1 MQMNLLEAVAAE
13 APQTRVLVVGS
24 GDEYGHVEPSE
35 NPVSERQELRPLNPY
50 AISKVAQD
58 LMGYQYY
65 ASHGMHVIRVR
76 PFVQIGPRR
85 SDQFVAGSFARQ
97 VAEIQA
103 GLAPAVIE
111 VGNIDIER
119 DITDVRDVVRAYSLL
134 LDRGL
139 PGEVYNLGSGRGT
152 TIRQMLAAIMRAA
165 GIEAEIRQ
173 EPQLRRT
180 GEPVALI
187 GDISKLEMATGWS
200 PTISLQQSAADTFT
214 YWRGQVAARARS
226 AS

>member
-1 MQMNLLEAVAAE
+1 
-13 APQTRVLVVGS
+13 
-24 GDEYGHVEPSE
+24 
-35 NPVSERQELRPLNPY
+35 
-50 AISKVAQD
+50 
-58 LMGYQYY
+58 
-65 ASHGMHVIRVR
+65 
-76 PFVQIGPRR
+76 
-85 SDQFVAGSFARQ
+85 VAGSFARQ